1 LITAANALRI
11 ERRAPLADAI
21 WRHSSI
27 SFAATDARSI
37 SAFYRSMDEGDRI
50 MSTIIRLSAVVLAL
64 VVGPLTVDAAVAKEK
79 RCRQVCEERTEYEPP
94 PCEHRTSYVRRIV
107 ERRTVYVA
115 QPEVVATPVIAYP
128 AYSYGYAYPY
138 GYGAGYYGA
147 GYGVVGAS
155 YGGWG
160 WGW

>member
-1 LITAANALRI
+1 MDAR
-11 ERRAPLADAI
+11 RRA
-21 WRHSSI
+21 
-27 SFAATDARSI
+27 F
-37 SAFYRSMDEGDRI
+37 FRSMDGGDRI
-50 MSTIIRLSAVVLAL
+50 MSTVVRLSAVVLAL
-64 VVGPLTVDAAVAKEK
+64 VVGPLAVDAAVAKEK

-94 PCEHRTSYVRRIV
+94 PCEHRTSYVQRIV

-138 GYGAGYYGA
+138 GYGYGYGA
-147 GYGVVGAS
+147 SYGLVGAS
-155 YGGWG
+155 YGGG

>member
-1 LITAANALRI
+1 
-11 ERRAPLADAI
+11 
-21 WRHSSI
+21 
-27 SFAATDARSI
+27 
-37 SAFYRSMDEGDRI
+37 
-50 MSTIIRLSAVVLAL
+50 MSTVVRLSTVVLAL
-64 VVGPLTVDAAVAKEK
+64 VVGPLAVDAALAKEK

-94 PCEHRTSYVRRIV
+94 PPCEHRTSYVQRIV

-138 GYGAGYYGA
+138 GYSAGYGYGYGA
-147 GYGVVGAS
+147 GYGLVGAS